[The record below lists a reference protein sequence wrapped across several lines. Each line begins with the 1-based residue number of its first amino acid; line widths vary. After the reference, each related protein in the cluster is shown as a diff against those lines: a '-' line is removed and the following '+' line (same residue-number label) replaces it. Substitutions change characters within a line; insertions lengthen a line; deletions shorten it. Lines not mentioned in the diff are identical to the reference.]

1 MKKRLSA
8 VAHRR
13 RGLLEKIEAQ
23 RMDVAEISVHWQKPL
38 ALVDAGLKAVRFIH
52 NHPALMAGGVA
63 TLLAWRRKGIVGL
76 AQEGWRLLFLYPAA
90 LSFGLKFLSFLA
102 TRSPSAEELLAGHPE
117 ERNTEV
123 DH

>member
-1 MKKRLSA
+1 MKKRLAA

-23 RMDVAEISVHWQKPL
+23 RMEVAEISQHWEKPL
-38 ALVDAGLKAVRFIH
+38 ALVDVGLKAVRFIR
-52 NHPALMAGGVA
+52 NHSALVAGGVA
-63 TLLAWRRKGIVGL
+63 ALLAWRREGIVGL
-76 AQEGWRLLFLYPAA
+76 AQKGWRLLYLYPSILA
-90 LSFGLKFLSFLA
+90 FGLKFLSLA

-117 ERNTEV
+117 ERNTEP